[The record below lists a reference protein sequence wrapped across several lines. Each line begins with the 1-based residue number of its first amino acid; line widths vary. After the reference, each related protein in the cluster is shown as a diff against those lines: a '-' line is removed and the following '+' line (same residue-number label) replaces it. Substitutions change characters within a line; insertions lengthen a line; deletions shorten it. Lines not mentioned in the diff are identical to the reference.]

1 MDESPLSLPGN
12 SPSMPNVQA
21 PQSQYDFIEA
31 DGQSEIVN
39 VPIDV
44 EDDEDDEDYNLSDF
58 SESDD
63 DIIEDFGMED
73 DGINRAI
80 GGKQLEGVPEFNQR
94 IGMENVQLVKDKN
107 LHHIKDDFEY
117 KHNDKWRVTTV
128 CKKKCGWKIHASQT
142 QMGDAFQI
150 KSFKSIH
157 TCGKDHK
164 NSKISSR
171 WLANKYLPFFRD
183 DHTWTKCIERCVFRD
198 HEVDVT
204 LDQCYKVKRMA
215 FKMIHGVEEKQYER
229 LWDYVAAIRK
239 WNVGSTVKIQ
249 TTNDVFERMYICLDA
264 CKRGFLAGCRPLI
277 GIDGCHLKGTTGGQL
292 LVAVGKDGNDNIF
305 PIAFA
310 IVEIENKSSWTWFL
324 QCLLDDIGHVDENG
338 WGLVETFKDLMPNAE
353 HRFCVRHLHA
363 NFKKDFPGKVL
374 KDAMWSAARA
384 TTKNSFDF
392 HMDELKK
399 LDVKAYEWLVK
410 LDVRTWSRHAFNPR
424 SKSDTLVNNIA
435 ESFNAWILEA
445 RDKPVLTMME
455 IIRVML
461 MQRLQTKRDHMRRYE
476 GRVCPRIYKKLERI
490 KSEVGHCISRWNGE
504 SKYEVEYI
512 YGGRYVVDLN
522 ERTCG
527 CGRWGLSG
535 IPCFHAAAAI
545 IEHGEQLETYVDIAY
560 TKETFLSCYQ
570 WMISPLPS
578 HEQWPKTPY
587 DLIKPP
593 KFTKK
598 VGKHKKVRKREVG
611 EPINAFR
618 VSKKGTAMK
627 CGNCFQWGHNQRTCK
642 APDNPNKKAYKKKKK
657 GQLEQSSTSGA
668 KGSKKLL
675 VNFKYYFV
683 ELFIQ
688 ISSTTLLNFF
698 NFFGFL

>member
-1 MDESPLSLPGN
+1 M
-12 SPSMPNVQA
+12 
-21 PQSQYDFIEA
+21 YF
-31 DGQSEIVN
+31 
-39 VPIDV
+39 
-44 EDDEDDEDYNLSDF
+44 
-58 SESDD
+58 
-63 DIIEDFGMED
+63 
-73 DGINRAI
+73 
-80 GGKQLEGVPEFNQR
+80 
-94 IGMENVQLVKDKN
+94 
-107 LHHIKDDFEY
+107 
-117 KHNDKWRVTTV
+117 
-128 CKKKCGWKIHASQT
+128 
-142 QMGDAFQI
+142 
-150 KSFKSIH
+150 
-157 TCGKDHK
+157 
-164 NSKISSR
+164 
-171 WLANKYLPFFRD
+171 
-183 DHTWTKCIERCVFRD
+183 
-198 HEVDVT
+198 
-204 LDQCYKVKRMA
+204 
-215 FKMIHGVEEKQYER
+215 
-229 LWDYVAAIRK
+229 LW
-239 WNVGSTVKIQ
+239 Q
-249 TTNDVFERMYICLDA
+249 
-264 CKRGFLAGCRPLI
+264 
-277 GIDGCHLKGTTGGQL
+277 
-292 LVAVGKDGNDNIF
+292 
-305 PIAFA
+305 
-310 IVEIENKSSWTWFL
+310 
-324 QCLLDDIGHVDENG
+324 
-338 WGLVETFKDLMPNAE
+338 GLVETFKDLMPNAE
-353 HRFCVRHLHA
+353 HRFYVKHLHA
-363 NFKKDFPGKVL
+363 NFKDFPRNVL
-374 KDAMWSAARA
+374 KDEMWSATRA

-445 RDKPVLTMME
+445 RDKPMLTMME

-490 KSEVGHCISRWNGE
+490 KSEVGHCISCCNGE

-535 IPCFHAAAAI
+535 IPCFHAVAAL

-570 WMISPLPS
+570 WMVNPLPS

-587 DLIKPP
+587 DPIKPP

-598 VGKHKKVRKREVG
+598 VGKRKKARKREAG

-657 GQLEQSSTSGA
+657 GQSGQSSTSGA
-668 KGSKKLL
+668 KGSKKLS

-688 ISSTTLLNFF
+688 ISSTTLLNFS
-698 NFFGFL
+698 NLFGFLQDTQQSNIGNQQ

>member
-1 MDESPLSLPGN
+1 
-12 SPSMPNVQA
+12 
-21 PQSQYDFIEA
+21 
-31 DGQSEIVN
+31 
-39 VPIDV
+39 
-44 EDDEDDEDYNLSDF
+44 
-58 SESDD
+58 
-63 DIIEDFGMED
+63 
-73 DGINRAI
+73 
-80 GGKQLEGVPEFNQR
+80 
-94 IGMENVQLVKDKN
+94 
-107 LHHIKDDFEY
+107 
-117 KHNDKWRVTTV
+117 
-128 CKKKCGWKIHASQT
+128 
-142 QMGDAFQI
+142 
-150 KSFKSIH
+150 
-157 TCGKDHK
+157 
-164 NSKISSR
+164 
-171 WLANKYLPFFRD
+171 
-183 DHTWTKCIERCVFRD
+183 
-198 HEVDVT
+198 
-204 LDQCYKVKRMA
+204 
-215 FKMIHGVEEKQYER
+215 
-229 LWDYVAAIRK
+229 
-239 WNVGSTVKIQ
+239 
-249 TTNDVFERMYICLDA
+249 
-264 CKRGFLAGCRPLI
+264 
-277 GIDGCHLKGTTGGQL
+277 
-292 LVAVGKDGNDNIF
+292 
-305 PIAFA
+305 
-310 IVEIENKSSWTWFL
+310 
-324 QCLLDDIGHVDENG
+324 
-338 WGLVETFKDLMPNAE
+338 MPNAE
-353 HRFCVRHLHA
+353 HRFCVRHLHT

-445 RDKPVLTMME
+445 RDKPVLTTME

-598 VGKHKKVRKREVG
+598 VGKHKKVRKREAG